1 MNNVDRHKVFISY
14 YHADDQKY
22 KDMLVNAEYYDSEKQ
37 EYRTIFD
44 DWSVAD
50 GDIDDSKL
58 TDEQIREIIR
68 DEYTRQPNV
77 LILLCGKNTK
87 NRKHIDW
94 EIHNAM
100 FDSEKNPKMGIIVI
114 NLPTINQCVRVSSE
128 EEKEI
133 VAPNSNW
140 VKFFTREEYEKAYPY
155 LPKRILDNLVYGAE
169 ITIVDWNTI
178 YDGNYEKLMTLIDNA
193 FKRRKT
199 VKYDHSEPLRKRNSV
214 AI

>member
-14 YHADDQKY
+14 YHADDQEY

-133 VAPNSNW
+133 VFQS
-140 VKFFTREEYEKAYPY
+140 
-155 LPKRILDNLVYGAE
+155 
-169 ITIVDWNTI
+169 TIVI
-178 YDGNYEKLMTLIDNA
+178 SA
-193 FKRRKT
+193 
-199 VKYDHSEPLRKRNSV
+199 P
-214 AI
+214 

>member
-1 MNNVDRHKVFISY
+1 MNNINRHKVFISY
-14 YHADDQKY
+14 YHADDQEY
-22 KDMLVNAEYYDSEKQ
+22 KDKLVNAKYYDCDNH
-37 EYRTIFD
+37 EYRNIFD

-114 NLPTINQCVRVSSE
+114 NLPTINQNVRVSSE

-140 VKFFTREEYEKAYPY
+140 VRLSTREEYEIEYPY

-178 YDGNYEKLMTLIDNA
+178 YDGNYNKLMTLIDNA

-214 AI
+214 TI